1 MKKINQDTKIDNNI
15 SFAEKETDN
24 RIKTTNVNI
33 LLNRVRS
40 DKRKDLRKKIILFS
54 IFAVTI
60 SSLLIFVLI

>member
-60 SSLLIFVLI
+60 SSLIIFVLI